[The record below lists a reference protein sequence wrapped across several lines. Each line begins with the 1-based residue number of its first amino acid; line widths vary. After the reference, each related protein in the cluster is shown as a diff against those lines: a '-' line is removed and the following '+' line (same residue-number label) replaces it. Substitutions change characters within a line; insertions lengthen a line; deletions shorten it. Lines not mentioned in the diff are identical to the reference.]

1 MDTEDQVP
9 VEELIVLRYA
19 AGESG
24 PKVAAALQVPISFV
38 YSTLHQNG
46 VQIRSQADAYRQRDR
61 RIRQMDRDGFPQA
74 EIARVAGISRQRVH
88 QIIKQGDRD
97 GE

>member
-1 MDTEDQVP
+1 MEAEDQVP
-9 VEELIVLRYA
+9 VEEQIVLRYT

-24 PKVAAALQVPISFV
+24 PALAVALKVPLSFV
-38 YSTLHQNG
+38 YSTLHENR
-46 VQIRSQADAYRQRDR
+46 VQIRSQADAFRQRDR

-88 QIIKQGDRD
+88 QIVKQGDRD
-97 GE
+97 DE